1 MTEQESARLEE
12 LLAPPRPYGSYNV
25 VSQGTEDANNA
36 STYRQDATRASDN
49 SGRRGGAS
57 LGDSKSSETGGDS
70 KRNRSFQSF
79 IESKSLIKIVG
90 ILLLGL
96 ASSLYSLVVTAASTL
111 FGSRKV
117 PASMETQ
124 RMVDILDDNG
134 LTGLKAVIEDPQLS
148 NLSDLVLI
156 QHYPY
161 ENGECK
167 GLIDGESKDRSE
179 STISFKEILSLI
191 PRIVFTAGLEI
202 H

>member
-1 MTEQESARLEE
+1 M
-12 LLAPPRPYGSYNV
+12 
-25 VSQGTEDANNA
+25 
-36 STYRQDATRASDN
+36 
-49 SGRRGGAS
+49 
-57 LGDSKSSETGGDS
+57 
-70 KRNRSFQSF
+70 
-79 IESKSLIKIVG
+79 
-90 ILLLGL
+90 
-96 ASSLYSLVVTAASTL
+96 TAASTL